1 MPQPAHRAVRQRAR
15 IEDRDALVR
24 AAEAAFEAGDYDAA
38 RAFALRAVEASDQ
51 AAAHLPEDGE
61 SAAREIAGNVRASAR
76 RLLALASLYSD
87 RIDEALRFAHEAARI
102 AQGARAHREQAL
114 AELALSEVVRAQGD
128 NIEGLRW
135 AGRARMTAIRARDV
149 PTLRSVLADYGL
161 LLGRLGDGER
171 ARDAFAEALSL
182 PALGQPPMR
191 AFRVLHEAAATHR
204 AAGRYDEALRA
215 CERAEQLARDA
226 RLGVGPALLA
236 TRLTIYVDLGALDVA
251 RALLDASVLVHD
263 ERSGRR
269 AQRLALEATL
279 ALAEGGRPESIE
291 RLAMEGLELTGVDTP
306 SRQALVHLRA
316 QALLARGRA
325 DEAERIS
332 IELTAQAA
340 KGGNRGLA
348 AQAIAVAARAASRP
362 EAALLRWL
370 GCLSL
375 SVNGT
380 AARVEHEALSALSN
394 APDPI
399 GSLARMGLAVVRDR
413 LVDRAPPELRPTMK
427 RTLRTVESR
436 TLAAHQARRNEVDTA
451 LAPEVIRAKE
461 QVGLVGESPLLARAV
476 VTIARAAR
484 SDTSLVIVGETG
496 SGKELCAR
504 LAHRLSKRSAGPF
517 VAVNC
522 AAIPEPL
529 LEAELFGHERGAFTG
544 AERARHGLFVEA
556 QGGALFLDEVGEMSS
571 AMQAKLLRVL
581 EEREVRPVGGMR
593 ARKIDVRVLAATH
606 RDLAAMVAAG
616 TFREDLYYRLAAI
629 TVRLPS
635 LRERPEDIPLI
646 ARAILAREATT
657 QKKRIDVAGLTALS
671 EHAWP
676 GNVRELANVMR
687 VAASLG
693 EGNLIAGDELRDAI
707 RSSAGRPNAPPERT
721 LDETSVAALRA
732 RHRAE
737 LRVLVGRA
745 IAAADGNK
753 LRAARALG
761 ISRQGLYRILA
772 ELGE

>member
-1 MPQPAHRAVRQRAR
+1 
-15 IEDRDALVR
+15 
-24 AAEAAFEAGDYDAA
+24 
-38 RAFALRAVEASDQ
+38 
-51 AAAHLPEDGE
+51 
-61 SAAREIAGNVRASAR
+61 
-76 RLLALASLYSD
+76 
-87 RIDEALRFAHEAARI
+87 
-102 AQGARAHREQAL
+102 
-114 AELALSEVVRAQGD
+114 
-128 NIEGLRW
+128 
-135 AGRARMTAIRARDV
+135 V

-171 ARDAFAEALSL
+171 ARDAFAEALAL

-191 AFRVLHEAAATHR
+191 AFRVLHEAASTHG

-236 TRLTIYVDLGALDVA
+236 TRLTIYIDLGALDVA
-251 RALLDASVLVHD
+251 RALLDASVLEHD
-263 ERSGRR
+263 ERAGRR

-279 ALAEGGRPESIE
+279 HLAEGGRPETIE
-291 RLAMEGLELTGVDTP
+291 RLATEGLELTGVDTP
-306 SRQALVHLRA
+306 SRQSLVHLRA

-325 DEAERIS
+325 DEAERIAV
-332 IELTAQAA
+332 ELCAQAA

-427 RTLRTVESR
+427 RTLRNVESR
-436 TLAAHQARRNEVDTA
+436 ALAAHQSRRNEVDTA
-451 LAPEVIRAKE
+451 LGAEAIRAKE
-461 QVGLVGESPLLARAV
+461 EVGLVGESPLLARV
-476 VTIARAAR
+476 IVTIARAAR
-484 SDTSLVIVGETG
+484 SDTSLVIAGETG

-504 LAHRLSKRSAGPF
+504 LAHRLSKRSEGPF
-517 VAVNC
+517 VAINC
-522 AAIPEPL
+522 AAIPEQL

-556 QGGALFLDEVGEMSS
+556 QGGALFLDEVGEMSGG
-571 AMQAKLLRVL
+571 MQAKLLRVL

-593 ARKIDVRVLAATH
+593 ARKVDVRVLAATH

-646 ARAILAREATT
+646 ARAILAREPAT
-657 QKKRIDVAGLTALS
+657 QKKRIDVSGLTALS
-671 EHAWP
+671 EHTWP
-676 GNVRELANVMR
+676 GNVRELANVLR

-707 RSSAGRPNAPPERT
+707 RSSAGRPNAPPERA
-721 LDETSVAALRA
+721 LEETSVAALRA

>member
-1 MPQPAHRAVRQRAR
+1 MPQPAHRALRQRAR
-15 IEDRDALVR
+15 IEDRDALLR
-24 AAEAAFEAGDYDAA
+24 AAEAAFEAGDDDAS
-38 RAFALRAVEASDQ
+38 RAFARRAVEASDQ
-51 AAAHLPEDGE
+51 AAARIPDDGT
-61 SAAREIAGNVRASAR
+61 AAREIAGNVRASAR
-76 RLLALASLYSD
+76 RLLSLASLYTD
-87 RIDEALRFAHEAARI
+87 RIDEALRVAHEAARI
-102 AQGARAHREQAL
+102 AQGARAYREQAL
-114 AELALSEVVRAQGD
+114 AELALSEIVRAQGD

-135 AGRARMTAIRARDV
+135 AARARMTAIRSRDV
-149 PTLRSVLADYGL
+149 PTLRSVLAEYAL

-171 ARDAFAEALSL
+171 AREAFTEALAL
-182 PALGQPPMR
+182 PAVGQPPMR
-191 AFRVLHEAAATHR
+191 AFRVLHEAAVTHR

-236 TRLTIYVDLGALDVA
+236 TRLTIYFDLGALDVA
-251 RALLDASVLVHD
+251 RALLDASTREAD
-263 ERSGRR
+263 PPAGRR

-279 ALAEGGRPESIE
+279 ALAEGERPEAVE
-291 RLAMEGLELTGVDTP
+291 RMASEGLELAGLDTP
-306 SRQALVHLRA
+306 SRQSLVHLRA

-332 IELTAQAA
+332 VELTAQAA
-340 KGGNRGLA
+340 KGGNRALA
-348 AQAIAVAARAASRP
+348 AQAIALAARATSRP

-380 AARVEHEALSALSN
+380 AARVEHEALSALAS

-399 GSLARMGLAVVRDR
+399 GALARMGLAVVRDR
-413 LVDRAPPELRPTMK
+413 LVDRAPPEMRPTMK

-436 TLAAHQARRNEVDTA
+436 ALAVHQARRTEIDTA
-451 LAPEVIRAKE
+451 LSPEIARAKE
-461 QVGLVGESPLLARAV
+461 EVGLVGESPLLARAI
-476 VTIARAAR
+476 VTIGRAAR

-504 LAHRLSKRSAGPF
+504 LAHRLSKRHAGAF

-581 EEREVRPVGGMR
+581 EEREVRPVGGNR
-593 ARKIDVRVLAATH
+593 ARKVDVRVLAATH
-606 RDLAAMVAAG
+606 RDLSAMVAAG

-635 LRERPEDIPLI
+635 LRERPEDIPVI
-646 ARAILAREATT
+646 ARAIFAREPGL
-657 QKKRIDVAGLTALS
+657 QLKRLDVSALSALS
-671 EHAWP
+671 EHSWP
-676 GNVRELANVMR
+676 GNVRELANVLR
-687 VAASLG
+687 VAASLV
-693 EGNLIAGDELRDAI
+693 EGNMISGDELREAI
-707 RSSAGRPNAPPERT
+707 RSSAGRAAVPPERA

-737 LRVLVGRA
+737 LRTLVGRA